1 MLESLYGTDRPTE
14 IVLRAT
20 SNPAAI
26 TGTSGWA
33 AELAASVV
41 ADTVIGLAPASAAAS
56 LIALGLSAN
65 LPVGAGQVV
74 VPAMIVSAADA
85 GSFVGEGQPIPVRK
99 GNIAAGPVL
108 NLRKL
113 ATISTFSRDLAEHSE
128 FEGVIR
134 QIVGEAIGLA
144 LDAKMF
150 STNADD
156 GVTPGGILAGVSPG
170 TAATGG
176 GVTAL
181 SKDVATLVAALTT
194 GGGGRSPVFVAA
206 PGTAAS
212 MKVLA
217 GSRFDFP
224 ILASSALSAGSV
236 LAVEASSFV
245 SIIAPAP
252 EFLVSK
258 EAVLHMEDT
267 TPGPIG
273 GQGSMPL
280 AKSDRC
286 GKQIL

>member
-1 MLESLYGTDRPTE
+1 
-14 IVLRAT
+14 
-20 SNPAAI
+20 
-26 TGTSGWA
+26 
-33 AELAASVV
+33 
-41 ADTVIGLAPASAAAS
+41 
-56 LIALGLSAN
+56 
-65 LPVGAGQVV
+65 
-74 VPAMIVSAADA
+74 
-85 GSFVGEGQPIPVRK
+85 
-99 GNIAAGPVL
+99 
-108 NLRKL
+108 
-113 ATISTFSRDLAEHSE
+113 
-128 FEGVIR
+128 
-134 QIVGEAIGLA
+134 
-144 LDAKMF
+144 MF

-273 GQGSMPL
+273 GQGSMPSGEVRSL
-280 AKSDRC
+280 WQTDTLGLRT
-286 GKQIL
+286 ILRVNWGLRASGQVPLLNSVTW